1 MSEDYRL
8 PRRRLRKQPK
18 MRRLQSASATSRGPL
33 AVPKTARQ
41 RRRRNSRGMRL
52 STMAFK
58 RLVLSSRW
66 ISLGLLFL
74 SVYALVL
81 IGSDEH
87 FYLTLIP
94 VEGTVSIPPETI
106 VESSGLAGIHAFAA
120 DPGVAA
126 RRIAE
131 LPGVIAASVTLQW
144 PNQASIQI
152 VEDSPIAVWREGGNQ
167 FWITADGNLIP
178 SSGNA
183 NGLLLIESEM
193 PLSPEGAD
201 EKERTRP
208 SLSFVPRDVLSG
220 ALLLRELRPNIDKL
234 SYRPSNGLS
243 FQDGR
248 GWRVHFGTGN
258 DMEQKL
264 VVYETL
270 LEDILGRELTPS
282 YISVSNQK
290 KPYYLA
296 N

>member
-1 MSEDYRL
+1 M
-8 PRRRLRKQPK
+8 
-18 MRRLQSASATSRGPL
+18 

-41 RRRRNSRGMRL
+41 RRRRNSRGVRL
-52 STMAFK
+52 SAIAFK
-58 RLVLSSRW
+58 RLFLSSRW
-66 ISLGLLFL
+66 ISLGVLCL
-74 SVYALVL
+74 SIYALFL

-94 VEGTVSIPPETI
+94 VEGTVSIPPERI

-131 LPGVIAASVTLQW
+131 MPGVISAAVTLQW
-144 PNQASIQI
+144 PNEASIQI
-152 VEDSPIAVWREGGNQ
+152 VEDSPIAVWREGSNQ

-178 SSGNA
+178 SSGNV

-193 PLSPEGAD
+193 PRSAEVVGEQ
-201 EKERTRP
+201 EKTP
-208 SLSFVPRDVLSG
+208 SSLTFVPKDVLSG

-234 SYRPSNGLS
+234 SYRPSTGLS

-248 GWRVHFGTGN
+248 GWRVHFGTGD

-270 LEDILGRELTPS
+270 LEDILGRDLSPN
-282 YISVSNQK
+282 YISVSNQQ